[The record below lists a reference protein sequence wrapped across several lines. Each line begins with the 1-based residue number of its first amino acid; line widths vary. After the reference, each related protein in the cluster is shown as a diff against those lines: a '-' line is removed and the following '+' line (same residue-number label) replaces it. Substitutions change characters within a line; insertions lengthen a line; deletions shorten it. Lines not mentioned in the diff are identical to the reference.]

1 MQDRTPTPGQEGRAL
16 ITPEDGSPAYY
27 AKIVMADNPSQE
39 GTPYDKSNVLKDETC
54 DAIGIPHTS
63 TPNEAFLALA
73 LGVGRYGYIIHVV
86 LPDGSPVEGATIT
99 GGTTPSGG
107 SPVTD
112 ANGVAIIVS
121 NSESVSISIS
131 SPFADIKSA
140 ADVSINSTGI
150 LTSQTVTLPYNED
163 VQQILTSQTVKYS
176 VLAKFVDV
184 CAVGGGAGGAGGV
197 GLYGGSPNAP
207 GGGGSGGYVQNS
219 LLVALSGSGDISVQ
233 VGAGGSAGTG
243 NSTGDAD
250 LTVGGTGGTTTVSI
264 PEMGFS
270 LSANG
275 GTSSP
280 APAAGIGNGNGGVSS
295 DNIHPEAGSD
305 GTGYIFGEAGL
316 GLAGGGG
323 GSSGKYSRNSSVANG
338 GLPKGGSTGS
348 AGESPGGGGSGGYQR
363 DGSGSNGFA
372 GGNGGA
378 YLRFHH

>member
-27 AKIVMADNPSQE
+27 AKISMADNPTQE
-39 GTPYDKSNVLKDETC
+39 GTPYDKSNVLQDVTC

-73 LGVGRYGYIIHVV
+73 LGVGQYGYIIHVV

-112 ANGVAIIVS
+112 ANGTAIIVS
-121 NSESVSISIS
+121 NSESVSVSVS

-197 GLYGGSPNAP
+197 GLYGGSPNLP
-207 GGGGSGGYVQNS
+207 GGGGGGGYVQNS

-233 VGAGGSAGTG
+233 IGAGGSAGTG
-243 NSTGDAD
+243 NSTGDTD

-280 APAAGIGNGNGGVSS
+280 APAAGVGNGNGGSTTDLYAVPGE
-295 DNIHPEAGSD
+295 N
-305 GTGYIFGEAGL
+305 GTVYTFNEQQL

-323 GSSGKYSRNSSVANG
+323 GASGSRDSNNTPAAG
-338 GLPKGGSTGS
+338 GLPCGGETNSTGK
-348 AGESPGGGGSGGYQR
+348 APGGGGPGGGSRSGHGY
-363 DGSGSNGFA
+363 NGFA